1 MHQTARQTAPARPH
15 RSILGLALAPVLLAA
30 SLALAPLAASG
41 PAHAQGGDPELSS
54 PFALRPLVR
63 TKSDMVVAANP
74 LAVEAGHAMLRQGGS
89 AVDAAIAVQLVLGLV
104 EPQSSGLGGGGYML
118 IWDPKAKK
126 LVSLDGRETA
136 PAGALPDRF
145 VGGDGRPMPLMRAFD
160 GGRAVGTPG
169 IPALLAEAHKRYGKL
184 PWATLFQPALQLARD
199 GFVVSPRLALLL
211 KGLTPQLKDRPDMV
225 ALFFHTGPDGSL
237 TPLQAGETFRNPA
250 MAHTLEVLAAQGPD
264 AYYHGIL
271 GQDLAKHLADSALPA
286 NTPGGAPALV
296 TAQDLAAY
304 KVEERAPLCTPY
316 RQWKVC
322 SMGPSSSGGIAI
334 VEMLGLLEHFDMKG
348 LGKDSPT
355 AWHLMVEASRLAY
368 ADRDLYV
375 GDPAFVTVPKG
386 LLDKGYLA
394 DRAKLI
400 DPAHAAQG
408 PVAAGVPPQKQG
420 ALYGPGWQADIPS
433 TSHMSLMDGSG
444 MAVSFTT
451 SVEFAFGSGM
461 AVDGYVL
468 NNQLTDFSF
477 IPTSPGTGLPVANAV
492 AAGKRPR
499 SSMAPTIVFDQAGK
513 PVLVVGSP
521 GGPAIIGYVAETIIA
536 ALDWGLD
543 AQEAVSLPRIVNR
556 NGTTA
561 LENGPWAPPLKAGLE
576 ALGQTVELK
585 SMPSGLHVIKH
596 TATGLEGGVDP
607 RREGLAAGD

>member
-1 MHQTARQTAPARPH
+1 MHKKPRQPAPAPAPTRRPFT
-15 RSILGLALAPVLLAA
+15 AALLA
-30 SLALAPLAASG
+30 SALVLAAVG
-41 PAHAQGGDPELSS
+41 PAHAQGGDPELAS
-54 PFALRPLVR
+54 PFTPRPVVR

-74 LAVEAGHAMLRQGGS
+74 LAAEAGHAMLRQGGS

-126 LVSLDGRETA
+126 LMSLDGRETA
-136 PAGALPDRF
+136 PAGSTANRF
-145 VGGDGRPMPLMRAFD
+145 VGPDGRPMPLMRAFD

-184 PWATLFQPALQLARD
+184 PWATLFQPAIQLARD

-211 KGLTPQLKDRPDMV
+211 KGLTPQLKDRPDML

-264 AYYHGIL
+264 AYYHGVL
-271 GQDLAKHLADSALPA
+271 GQDLAKHLADSALP
-286 NTPGGAPALV
+286 NGPALV

-304 KVEERAPLCTPY
+304 KVEERDPLCTPY

-375 GDPAFVTVPKG
+375 GDPAFVSVPKG

-394 DRAKLI
+394 ERAKLI
-400 DPAHAAQG
+400 DPAHAAKG
-408 PVAAGVPPQKQG
+408 PVSAGVPPQKQG

-433 TSHMSLMDGSG
+433 TSHMSLMDDSG

-513 PVLVVGSP
+513 PMLLVGSP
-521 GGPAIIGYVAETIIA
+521 GGPAIIGYVAETIVA

-561 LENGPWAPPLKAGLE
+561 LESGPWAPSLKAGLE

-585 SMPSGLHVIKH
+585 SMPSGLHVIKR

>member
-1 MHQTARQTAPARPH
+1 MKNTDRPSAPAHPRH
-15 RSILGLALAPVLLAA
+15 HSLAAALVAGALALSP
-30 SLALAPLAASG
+30 LALSN
-41 PAHAQGGDPELSS
+41 PAHAQGGDPELAS
-54 PFALRPLVR
+54 PFTPRPLVR

-118 IWDPKAKK
+118 VWDPKTGK
-126 LVSLDGRETA
+126 LASLDGRETA
-136 PAGALPDRF
+136 PAGSTPDRF
-145 VGGDGRPMPLMRAFD
+145 VGPDGRPMPLMRAFD

-184 PWATLFQPALQLARD
+184 PWATLFQPAITLARD
-199 GFVVSPRLALLL
+199 GFTVSPRLALLL
-211 KGLTPQLKDRPDMV
+211 KGLTPILKDRPDMV
-225 ALFFHTGPDGSL
+225 ALFFHTGADGTP

-250 MAHTLEVLAAQGPD
+250 MAHTLEVLATQGPD
-264 AYYHGIL
+264 AFYRGAL
-271 GQDLAKHLADSALPA
+271 GQDLARHLADSALPA

-296 TAQDLAAY
+296 TTQDLVAY
-304 KVEERAPLCTPY
+304 KVEERDPLCAPY
-316 RQWKVC
+316 HQWTVC

-394 DRAKLI
+394 ERAKLI

-408 PVAAGVPPQKQG
+408 PVAAGVPPQRQG

-444 MAVSFTT
+444 MTVSFTT

-477 IPTSPGTGLPVANAV
+477 IPTAPGPGPNSGLPVANAV

-543 AQEAVSLPRIVNR
+543 AQEAVSLPRIINR

-561 LENGPWAPPLKAGLE
+561 LESGPWAPPLKAGLE
-576 ALGQTVELK
+576 ALGQKVELK
-585 SMPSGLHVIKH
+585 SMPSGLHVIKR

>member
-1 MHQTARQTAPARPH
+1 MAAALLA
-15 RSILGLALAPVLLAA
+15 SVLALIPVTA
-30 SLALAPLAASG
+30 G
-41 PAHAQGGDPELSS
+41 HPAWAQGADPELAS
-54 PFALRPLVR
+54 PFTPRPLVR
-63 TKSDMVVAANP
+63 TQSDMVVAANP

-118 IWDPKAKK
+118 VWDPKTGDLA
-126 LVSLDGRETA
+126 SLDGRETA
-136 PAGALPDRF
+136 PAGATADRF
-145 VGGDGRPMPLMRAFD
+145 VGPDGRPMPLMRAFD

-184 PWATLFQPALQLARD
+184 PWAALFQPAIKLARD
-199 GFVVSPRLALLL
+199 GYTVSPRLALLL
-211 KGLTPQLKDRPDMV
+211 KGLTPILKDRPDMV
-225 ALFFHTGPDGSL
+225 ALFFHTESDGGL

-250 MAHTLEVLAAQGPD
+250 MAHTLEVLATQGPD
-264 AYYHGIL
+264 AFYHGVL
-271 GQDLAKHLADSALPA
+271 GRDLARHLADSALPA
-286 NTPGGAPALV
+286 DTAGGSPALV

-304 KVEERAPLCTPY
+304 RVEERDPLCTPY
-316 RQWKVC
+316 HQWKVC

-375 GDPAFVTVPKG
+375 GDPAFVTVPRG

-394 DRAKLI
+394 ERAKLI

-433 TSHMSLMDGSG
+433 TSHMSLVDKNG
-444 MAVSFTT
+444 MTVSFTT

-499 SSMAPTIVFDQAGK
+499 SSMAPTIVFDQTGK

-521 GGPAIIGYVAETIIA
+521 GGPAIIGYVAETIVA

-543 AQEAVSLPRIVNR
+543 AQEAVSLPRIINR
-556 NGTTA
+556 NGTTT
-561 LENGPWAPPLKAGLE
+561 LESGPWAPPLKAGLE
-576 ALGQTVELK
+576 ALGQKVELK
-585 SMPSGLHVIKH
+585 SMPSGLHVIKR
-596 TATGLEGGVDP
+596 TPQGLEGGVDP

>member
-1 MHQTARQTAPARPH
+1 MHKKPRQPAPAFTRRPFT
-15 RSILGLALAPVLLAA
+15 AALLAGA
-30 SLALAPLAASG
+30 LVLAPLAAVG
-41 PAHAQGGDPELSS
+41 PAHAQGGDPELAS
-54 PFALRPLVR
+54 PFTPRPVVR

-74 LAVEAGHAMLRQGGS
+74 LAAEAGHAMLRQGGS

-136 PAGALPDRF
+136 PAGSTPDRF
-145 VGGDGRPMPLMRAFD
+145 VGPDGRPMPLMRAFD

-184 PWATLFQPALQLARD
+184 PWTTLFQPAIQLARD

-211 KGLTPQLKDRPDMV
+211 KGLTPQLKDRPDML

-304 KVEERAPLCTPY
+304 KVEERDPLCTPY

-394 DRAKLI
+394 ERARLI
-400 DPAHAAQG
+400 DPAHAAKG
-408 PVAAGVPPQKQG
+408 PVAAGVPPQKLG

-433 TSHMSLMDGSG
+433 TSHMSLMDDSG

-499 SSMAPTIVFDQAGK
+499 SSMAPTIVFDETGK
-513 PVLVVGSP
+513 PMLLVGSP
-521 GGPAIIGYVAETIIA
+521 GGPAIIGYVAETIVA

-561 LENGPWAPPLKAGLE
+561 LESGPWAPSLKAGLE

-585 SMPSGLHVIKH
+585 SMPSGLHVIKR

>member
-1 MHQTARQTAPARPH
+1 MHNPAWQHAPARPF
-15 RSILGLALAPVLLAA
+15 RR
-30 SLALAPLAASG
+30 PLAALLLAG
-41 PAHAQGGDPELSS
+41 ALVLPGMAGAQMPDPELAS
-54 PFALRPLVR
+54 PFNPRPLVEA
-63 TKSDMVVAANP
+63 KSDMVVAANP
-74 LAVEAGHAMLRQGGS
+74 LAVEAGHEMLRQGGS

-104 EPQSSGLGGGGYML
+104 EPQSSGLGGGGYMM
-118 IWDPKAKK
+118 IWDPAAKA
-126 LVSLDGRETA
+126 LISLDGRETA
-136 PAGALPDRF
+136 PAGAKADRF
-145 VGGDGRPMPLMRAFD
+145 LGPDGKPMPLMRAFD

-169 IPALLAEAHKRYGKL
+169 IPALLADAHRRFGKL
-184 PWATLFQPALQLARD
+184 PWATLFQPAIRLARD
-199 GFVVSPRLALLL
+199 GFTVTPRLSLLL
-211 KGLTPQLKDRPDMV
+211 TQLTPLLKDRPDMV
-225 ALFFHTGPDGSL
+225 ALFFHKGPDGVL

-250 MAHTLEVLAAQGPD
+250 LAHTMEVLAAQGAD
-264 AYYHGIL
+264 AFYHGAL
-271 GQDLAKHLADSALPA
+271 GHDLTRHLADGALLPTPA
-286 NTPGGAPALV
+286 RDAPALV
-296 TAQDLAAY
+296 TDQDLAAY
-304 KVEERAPLCTPY
+304 QVEDREPLCAPY

-334 VEMLGLLEHFDMKG
+334 LEMLGLLEHFDMKG
-348 LGKDSPT
+348 LGQGSPT

-375 GDPAFVTVPKG
+375 GDPAFIKVPTKG
-386 LLDKGYLA
+386 LLDREYLA
-394 DRAKLI
+394 DRARQI

-408 PVAAGVPPQKQG
+408 PVAAGTPPQKQG

-433 TSHMSLMDGSG
+433 TSHMSLMDKDG
-444 MAVSFTT
+444 MSVSFTT

-477 IPTSPGTGLPVANAV
+477 IPTAAGTGLPVANAV
-492 AAGKRPR
+492 APGKRPR

-543 AQEAVSLPRIVNR
+543 AQAAVSLPRIVNR

-561 LENGPWAPPLKAGLE
+561 LESGPWAPPLKAGLE

-585 SMPSGLHVIKH
+585 SMPSGLHVIKR
-596 TATGLEGGVDP
+596 TATGLQGGVDP